1 MTECIDA
8 NRAARRAGG
17 PLHAAVVYDSDDAL
31 GDRAAPFVREGLDRG
46 ETILAVVPAQ
56 VERVLRSVLGG
67 DGDRVHWRE
76 PGLAH
81 RRMGEAYEDCRGFL
95 ADQHA
100 ADRPARLLTG
110 NDLDRDPDPDRLT
123 AYLRYEAASTAV
135 FRPYGFPWVCLYDR
149 RRHPAQLVDHVGEVH
164 PQLLLADGRPVDSPE
179 HVEPGRYLETHD
191 GPLSPVP
198 DPVAVDLP
206 VATPGALRAARHR
219 LHEYAS
225 AVDHR
230 PCAAEKVA
238 VASHEVIGNALRH
251 GRPPCRVR
259 AWRSAGVLHVRVDDG
274 GLGTGVATAG
284 YGPPAT
290 PAGPG
295 MGLWVARQLTDVVHT
310 RAGSTHGTAVELQ
323 FR

>member
-1 MTECIDA
+1 MTECTDGS
-8 NRAARRAGG
+8 RAARRVSG

-31 GDRAAPFVREGLDRG
+31 GRRAAPFVRDGLDRG
-46 ETILAVVPAQ
+46 ETILAVVPSQ

-67 DGDRVHWRE
+67 DGAHVHWRE

-81 RRMGEAYEDCRGFL
+81 RRMGETYEDCRAYL
-95 ADQHA
+95 AEQHA
-100 ADRPARLLTG
+100 TGRPTRLLTG
-110 NDLDRDPDPDRLT
+110 NDLDRDADPDRLN
-123 AYLRYEAASTAV
+123 AYLRFEAASTAV

-149 RRHPAQLVDHVGEVH
+149 RRHPPRLVDHVGEVH
-164 PQLLLADGRPVDSPE
+164 PQLLLAGGRPADSPDY
-179 HVEPGRYLETHD
+179 VDPARYLETRD
-191 GPLSPVP
+191 GWLSTVP
-198 DPVAVDLP
+198 DPTAVDLP
-206 VATPGALRAARHR
+206 VATPGELRAARRR
-219 LHEYAS
+219 LQDYAS
-225 AVDHR
+225 SVDDR
-230 PCAAEKVA
+230 PCAAERVA

-274 GLGTGVATAG
+274 GSGVGLATAG

-295 MGLWVARQLTDVVHT
+295 MGLWVTRQLTDVVHT
-310 RAGSTHGTAVELQ
+310 RAGSIHGTAVELQ